1 MPSWHYSGV
10 LEVCHHLSSVRKS
23 GPRCV
28 GVPLRDS
35 GLDLCTAHEASH
47 ADTRCNVSQAPGWQ
61 FRDFPKECFS
71 EISDRM
77 ATQFHDF
84 FMIFHGSLSLC
95 LWKCFCF
102 SFRHR
107 GICSVLQGWFL
118 VWIAL
123 FGWRI
128 CRLAT
133 TWQASALL
141 SKKRTVSLCH
151 TTLVRLRFL
160 YMTLLRLLRL
170 SVPSS
175 DHSFLLWPTLLLDIG
190 WRCSDA

>member
-1 MPSWHYSGV
+1 MPSWHHSGV

-84 FMIFHGSLSLC
+84 SWFFMVVWVSAFENASVSHFDIEEFAPFSKVDSLFGSLSLVDA
-95 LWKCFCF
+95 F
-102 SFRHR
+102 
-107 GICSVLQGWFL
+107 
-118 VWIAL
+118 A
-123 FGWRI
+123 GWR
-128 CRLAT
+128 
-133 TWQASALL
+133 
-141 SKKRTVSLCH
+141 
-151 TTLVRLRFL
+151 
-160 YMTLLRLLRL
+160 
-170 SVPSS
+170 
-175 DHSFLLWPTLLLDIG
+175 LLDRQALYSRRRG
-190 WRCSDA
+190 LSLLALSYDAGEIEIPIHDFT